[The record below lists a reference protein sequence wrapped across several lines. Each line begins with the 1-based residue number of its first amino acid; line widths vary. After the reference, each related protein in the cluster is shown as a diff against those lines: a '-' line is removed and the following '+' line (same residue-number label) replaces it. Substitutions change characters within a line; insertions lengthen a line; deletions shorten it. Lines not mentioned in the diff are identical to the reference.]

1 VNRFRTLLILGWLAV
16 AGVTV
21 WAVKVLGLA
30 EGVETFLS
38 DLRHPWRAQFYA
50 DLELHLLL
58 FAGWI
63 VWREHSRMRGFAF
76 AAATMLLGAL
86 FTLPYLLAASRR
98 PTCAAW
104 SSAPARIR
112 PPRSS
117 PPPSAPPA
125 GAS

>member
-1 VNRFRTLLILGWLAV
+1 MLILGWLVV

-21 WAVKVLGLA
+21 WAVESLGLPR
-30 EGVETFLS
+30 GLETFLS

-63 VWREHSRMRGFAF
+63 VWREHSRMRGLAF

-86 FTLPYLLAASRR
+86 FTLPYLLAASLK
-98 PTCAAW
+98 
-104 SSAPARIR
+104 APDMRSLVLGAR
-112 PPRSS
+112 
-117 PPPSAPPA
+117 ADPPA
-125 GAS
+125 